1 MNIFIFFYVLCCFLQ
16 LTFLIVEKQ
25 GKIKLSLLYKGLASL
40 SFILLGI
47 VAMQK
52 SQNLLFAA
60 CIVTGLIFDGIG
72 DVVINLRFAFEKSKH
87 TTFLLGTAL
96 FFIGHIFYLVAL
108 LKTASLF
115 LPSIICGIIGAAI
128 TLIILNLVLDELKIT
143 YKIFAVFY
151 ITALFLMTSIAIFN
165 LISSPKSLYCLLFAI
180 GAVLFA
186 TSDILLI
193 LNNFGKK
200 KIYTIRVLN
209 LVFYYIAQLLIAT
222 SLAFVLSSSAL

>member
-1 MNIFIFFYVLCCFLQ
+1 MDIFIFFYALCCCFQ
-16 LTFLIVEKQ
+16 LVFLIVEKQ

-40 SFILLGI
+40 CFILLGFI
-47 VAMQK
+47 AMWKGQI
-52 SQNLLFAA
+52 NIFTV

-96 FFIGHIFYLVAL
+96 FFTGHIFYLIAL

-115 LPSIICGIIGAAI
+115 APSIICGIIGAVI
-128 TLIILNLVLDELKIT
+128 TLLILNKVLVDTKIT

-151 ITALFLMTSIAIFN
+151 INALFLMTNIAIFN
-165 LISSPKSLYCLLFAI
+165 LISYPKSIYCLLFAI

-193 LNNFGKK
+193 LNNFGRKK
-200 KIYTIRVLN
+200 RYTVRVLN

-222 SLAFVLSSSAL
+222 SLAFF